1 MTPQAHAGSPWSP
14 RQRYWLQALGHAVPR
29 LAAAGDDAPVVEA
42 DEVAVAAP
50 ARAAPAVDRG
60 PAPVMPRR
68 RAPMAPAEADVAT
81 PAPAAE
87 GVRHGGMQRPQG
99 LPDRL
104 QLAVLRASGLAPS
117 DPRIQA
123 VLEQWPSSRLRGDAA
138 AKRALWLLLR
148 ALRRPA

>member
-1 MTPQAHAGSPWSP
+1 MNPQAHAGSPWSP
-14 RQRYWLQALGHAVPR
+14 RQHYWLQALGHIVPR
-29 LAAAGDDAPVVEA
+29 LAGVDEAPAAVEA
-42 DEVAVAAP
+42 EEVDAP
-50 ARAAPAVDRG
+50 ARVAPAMDRDSA
-60 PAPVMPRR
+60 PAAPRR
-68 RAPMAPAEADVAT
+68 RAPVAPAEADLTA
-81 PAPAAE
+81 PPAA
-87 GVRHGGMQRPQG
+87 VRHGGMRRPEG

-123 VLEQWPSSRLRGDAA
+123 LLEQWPSARLRGDAA